1 MAYVIQSVVAKA
13 GVFPTPPLDHLKAVS
28 LAQGIE
34 MVPLTTRSRRH
45 YGIPRCPLTFD
56 GAAELPEALVE
67 LCCQL
72 SRHGTVAYIEAD
84 LFGGHGANPHV
95 IFNGGAALGT
105 AVVSKSAIN
114 EALRALGVSASGAF
128 DEFAAVG
135 LGKHRFTDK
144 WLE

>member
-28 LAQGIE
+28 LEQGLE
-34 MVPLTTRSRRH
+34 MVPLGSSARKQ
-45 YGIPRCPLTFD
+45 YGFPFCPLTF
-56 GAAELPEALVE
+56 GEAAELPKALVE
-67 LCCQL
+67 LCYQL
-72 SRHGTVAYIEAD
+72 SRHGTVAYIEAE
-84 LFGGHGANPHV
+84 LFGGHGAKAHV
-95 IFNGGAALGT
+95 IFNAGAALGP

-128 DEFAAVG
+128 DEFDAVG
-135 LGKHRFTDK
+135 LGKHRHTDK